1 MFIFSDLLATICAL
15 GVMLFLPGTSRAEQA
30 YECLIE
36 PKIVTRIGSQ
46 AFGVL
51 QRIAVDRGDFVKIGD
66 TIAELDSTIETHN
79 VAIARLRAEN
89 DSEVRLAEEA
99 ATLYGS
105 QFSRRSELWKGRNV
119 SEEVFEKAK
128 SEAFMRKFELER
140 AKYALEQAG
149 LEAKRAQSLLNQRT
163 IKSPIDGVIT
173 SRKMSPGEY
182 VRDDSQI
189 VEIAQI
195 NPLYVH
201 AFLPVKIFNQIQP
214 GALATVIPE
223 EAVGGRHDSVVTM
236 KDPVIDAASSTFLV
250 RIELPNSSGLIPS
263 GIRCHVTFNGQ

>member
-15 GVMLFLPGTSRAEQA
+15 GVMLFLLGTSRAEQA

-36 PKIVTRIGSQ
+36 PKMVTKVGSQ

-51 QRIAVDRGDFVKIGD
+51 QRVAVDRGDFVKAGD
-66 TIAELDSTIETHN
+66 TIAELESAIETHN
-79 VAIARLRAEN
+79 LAIARLRAEN

-105 QFSRRSELWKGRNV
+105 QFSRRNELWKGKHV
-119 SEEVFEKAK
+119 SDEVFEKAK
-128 SEAFMRKFELER
+128 SDASMRKFELER

-173 SRKMSPGEY
+173 SRKMASGEY

-189 VEIAQI
+189 VEIAEI

-201 AFLPVKIFNQIQP
+201 TFLPVKMFSQIWP
-214 GALATVIPE
+214 GMSATIVPE
-223 EAVGGRHDSVVTM
+223 EAVGGQYNSVVTM

-250 RIELPNSSGLIPS
+250 RIELANPSAMIPG
-263 GIRCHVTFNGQ
+263 GIRCQVRFY

>member
-1 MFIFSDLLATICAL
+1 
-15 GVMLFLPGTSRAEQA
+15 MLFLLGPCRAEQA

-36 PKIVTRIGSQ
+36 PKIVTKIGSQ

-51 QRIAVDRGDFVKIGD
+51 QRIAVDRGDFVKTGD
-66 TIAELDSTIETHN
+66 TIAELESAIETHN

-89 DSEVRLAEEA
+89 DAEVRLAEEA
-99 ATLYGS
+99 ATLFGS

-119 SEEVFEKAK
+119 SDEVFEKAK
-128 SEAFMRKFELER
+128 SDALMRKLELER

-163 IKSPIDGVIT
+163 IKSPIDGIIT

-201 AFLPVKIFNQIQP
+201 AWLPVKMFNQIQS
-214 GALATVIPE
+214 GTLATVVPE
-223 EAVGGRHDSVVTM
+223 EAVGGRHNSVVTM

-250 RIELPNSSGLIPS
+250 RIELENFYGLIPS
-263 GIRCHVTFNGQ
+263 GIRCHVTFNRQ